1 MYQRLII
8 HVMSQSS
15 RKKSTTNRL
24 PAKIFA
30 WFLLVFWCAVIFYFS
45 SENGDASAELS
56 DGLLAFLHL
65 PIDVFWLRK
74 IAHFTEFFILGFL
87 ALNVVRVS
95 FKVRRK
101 TIIMS
106 FLFCVLYAALDEFH
120 QTFVAERAPRVMDIL
135 VDVAGS
141 FVAIMLYNYY
151 LKRYSRTLVYK

>member
-1 MYQRLII
+1 MCQRLII
-8 HVMSQSS
+8 HAMSQSS
-15 RKKSTTNRL
+15 RKKLNNKRL

-30 WFLLVFWCAVIFYFS
+30 WFLLAFWCAVIFYFS
-45 SENGDASAELS
+45 SENGDTSAELS

-74 IAHFTEFFILGFL
+74 IAHFTEFFVLGILT
-87 ALNVVRVS
+87 LNVVRVS
-95 FKVRRK
+95 FKVRKK

-106 FLFCVLYAALDEFH
+106 FLFCVLYAVLDEFH
-120 QTFVAERAPRVMDIL
+120 QTFVAERAPRVADIL
-135 VDVAGS
+135 IDAAGS